1 MGFVEHPFENKDRLS
16 NFSRISC
23 FYNWERLKIQ
33 AVDSVGQSSS
43 TTTFN
48 ENVEEKDT
56 SMTERWLKGAGI
68 SPVSA
73 LLYSTLGDMLWI
85 SYL

>member
-1 MGFVEHPFENKDRLS
+1 MCCLLDYNISCRLS
-16 NFSRISC
+16 RSIVI
-23 FYNWERLKIQ
+23 RL
-33 AVDSVGQSSS
+33 
-43 TTTFN
+43 TFN